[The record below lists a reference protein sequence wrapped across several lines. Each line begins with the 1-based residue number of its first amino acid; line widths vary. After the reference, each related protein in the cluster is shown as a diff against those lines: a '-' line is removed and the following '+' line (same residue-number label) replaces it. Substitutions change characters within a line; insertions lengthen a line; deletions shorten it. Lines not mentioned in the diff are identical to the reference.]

1 MFIRKTKKIYK
12 EKTYYNYLLVESVNT
27 PKGPRQKIIC
37 SLGSLEPRPREEWL
51 KLAHKI
57 EDALAGQGDL
67 ANTEDEEVRGI
78 VDKIKRRRRKSQK
91 ADDIVAVHTD
101 RVSVEEA
108 REAGAVHVGMRFWKR
123 LELDRILKEA
133 KLDKK
138 SRLLTCLMTLNRL
151 ISPRSEWAMPDWF
164 RRTAL
169 GDILRV
175 NLEHQDAQ
183 ALYRNLDRLH
193 SRREKIESALFRRE
207 CDLFDLDERVYLYD
221 LTSTYF
227 EGQCSSNEKAMRG
240 YSRDN
245 RPDCKQVVVGLVL
258 NRDGFPMAHEV
269 FSGNVRDSKTVGDVL
284 DLLKRRG
291 FLKKGNTIVVDRGM
305 AYDENLEEIR
315 SRGLHYIVAC
325 RQSERN
331 YYLGEFEDERGF
343 AEVIRPVSSTNSM
356 QKKSR
361 VWIKRNAGEKE
372 THVLCISDGRKEKDR
387 AIREKHEKKFMS
399 DVKRLK
405 ESVKK
410 GRLKKEAKINQR
422 IGRLLERY
430 PRVARYYRLSLEN
443 GRVLCEREEEKTEQA
458 ARLDGGYLMKT
469 TRMDISE
476 EEIWKTY
483 MLLTRVESA
492 FRSIKSPLAE
502 RPIYHQRTDRVET
515 HIFLCILAYHLLISI
530 EQTLRTKGIHT
541 SWERVRE
548 KLSTHQICTVV
559 LPAEGGEVLKIR
571 RDTKPEKEHLELYQA
586 LEMEPEIIEPRKTW
600 ITKNAES

>member
-12 EKTYYNYLLVESVNT
+12 EKTYYNYLLVESINT

-57 EDALAGQGDL
+57 EDALAGQSDL